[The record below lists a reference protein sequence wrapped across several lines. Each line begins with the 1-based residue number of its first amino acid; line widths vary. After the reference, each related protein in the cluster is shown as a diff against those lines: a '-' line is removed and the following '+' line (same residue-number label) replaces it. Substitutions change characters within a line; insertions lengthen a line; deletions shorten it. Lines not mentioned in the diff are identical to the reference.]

1 MNTNTKKDSSVAVN
15 NLRRI
20 WDAKKAE
27 IGVTQNQAAK
37 ELGWTQGA
45 VAQYL
50 NNITELNTTAIIKL
64 ANFLG
69 VDPREIDPQAGD
81 ELPNYVTFNRIENT
95 PLTINLADNYVA
107 YKDRN
112 GSIVLTPRKK

>member
-1 MNTNTKKDSSVAVN
+1 MTTKKESSVAAN

-27 IGVTQNQAAK
+27 IGVTQTEAAK
-37 ELGWTQGA
+37 KLGWTQGA

-50 NNITELNTTAIIKL
+50 NNITELNASATIKL

-69 VDPREIDPQAGD
+69 VDPRDINPDATDEFPLYVAFPREGD
-81 ELPNYVTFNRIENT
+81 V
-95 PLTINLADNYVA
+95 PLTIDLSQNYTA
-107 YKDRN
+107 HKERD
-112 GSIVLTPRKK
+112 GSIVLTPKK

>member
-1 MNTNTKKDSSVAVN
+1 MTTKKESSVAVN

-27 IGVTQNQAAK
+27 IGVTQTEAARK
-37 ELGWTQGA
+37 LGWTQGA

-50 NNITELNTTAIIKL
+50 NNITELNASATIKL

-69 VDPREIDPQAGD
+69 VDPRDINPYATNEFPS
-81 ELPNYVTFNRIENT
+81 YVSFPRKNDV
-95 PLTINLADNYVA
+95 PLTINLGDNYVA
-107 YKDRN
+107 HKERD
-112 GSIVLTPRKK
+112 GTIILTPKK

>member
-1 MNTNTKKDSSVAVN
+1 MNMITKKDSSVAVN

-27 IGVTQNQAAK
+27 IGVTQKQAAK
-37 ELGWTQGA
+37 KLGWTQGA

-50 NNITELNTTAIIKL
+50 NNITELNTTATIKL

-81 ELPNYVTFNRIENT
+81 ELPNYVTFNRTDDT
-95 PLTINLADNYVA
+95 PLTINLGNNYVA
-107 YKDRN
+107 HKERD
-112 GSIVLTPRKK
+112 GSIVLTPTKD

>member
-1 MNTNTKKDSSVAVN
+1 MTTKKESSAAVN

-27 IGVTQNQAAK
+27 IGVTQSEAAK

-50 NNITELNTTAIIKL
+50 NNITELNASATIKL

-69 VDPREIDPQAGD
+69 VDPRDINPTAIDEFP
-81 ELPNYVTFNRIENT
+81 LYVTFPREGDV
-95 PLTINLADNYVA
+95 PLTIDLSRKYIAHKERDGTVT
-107 YKDRN
+107 
-112 GSIVLTPRKK
+112 LTPKK

>member
-1 MNTNTKKDSSVAVN
+1 MAVN

-27 IGVTQNQAAK
+27 IGVTQSEAAK
-37 ELGWTQGA
+37 KLGWTQGA

-50 NNITELNTTAIIKL
+50 NNITELNATAIIKL

-69 VDPREIDPQAGD
+69 VDPRDIDPNAADEFPSYVAFPREGD
-81 ELPNYVTFNRIENT
+81 V
-95 PLTINLADNYVA
+95 PLTINLSQNYTA
-107 YKDRN
+107 HKERD
-112 GSIVLTPRKK
+112 GSIILTPKK

>member
-1 MNTNTKKDSSVAVN
+1 MTTKKESSVAVN

-27 IGVTQNQAAK
+27 IGVTQSEAAK
-37 ELGWTQGA
+37 KLGWTQGA

-50 NNITELNTTAIIKL
+50 NNITELNASATIKL

-69 VDPREIDPQAGD
+69 VDPRDINPAAIDEFP
-81 ELPNYVTFNRIENT
+81 LYVTFPRERDV
-95 PLTINLADNYVA
+95 PLTIDLSQKYTAHKERDGTVT
-107 YKDRN
+107 
-112 GSIVLTPRKK
+112 LTPKK

>member
-1 MNTNTKKDSSVAVN
+1 MAVN

-27 IGVTQNQAAK
+27 IGVTQSEAAK
-37 ELGWTQGA
+37 KLGWTQGA

-50 NNITELNTTAIIKL
+50 NNITELNATAIIKL

-69 VDPREIDPQAGD
+69 VDPRDIDPNAED
-81 ELPNYVTFNRIENT
+81 EFPSYVTFPREGDV
-95 PLTINLADNYVA
+95 PLTINLSQNYTA
-107 YKDRN
+107 HKERD
-112 GSIVLTPRKK
+112 GSIILTPKK